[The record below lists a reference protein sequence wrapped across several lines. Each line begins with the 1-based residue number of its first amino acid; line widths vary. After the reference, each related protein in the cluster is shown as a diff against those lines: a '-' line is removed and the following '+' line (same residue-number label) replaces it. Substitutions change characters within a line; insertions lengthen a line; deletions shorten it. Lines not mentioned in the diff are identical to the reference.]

1 MKRYICPVCEHELT
15 AKSYCPECKKVI
27 KKPWVYDGYMPNE
40 YTGNF
45 LQGHSEKHDGACI
58 EPNKARNCETREEKR
73 QDRQFSS
80 TQSDQTVYKR
90 YEGGTSSAPGSQIWK
105 NSSSGST
112 YSARTYS
119 PSSSRSKKTGKV
131 AGGCGCGCLVVVIG
145 FILLVAGIISSLEM
159 NMDEWLEIFED
170 MNVEVNLGEGF
181 LEDEW
186 EEVEYSEIIA
196 AGVRCNG
203 YDHYAVKGKALYDT
217 LSDVMVN
224 KIGLTVTGSSEYQEN
239 GIYHDSEYGDVT
251 YYDYYR
257 YKDWKDGY
265 FGVVSDTVTDE
276 VHYVTVYGY
285 NPKEMISLGMTAL
298 EEMESVDVSGMRK
311 LLEDALSREDITDGK
326 IYTIGDSSVWFCKY
340 SEDND
345 YILEISVF
353 AE

>member
-1 MKRYICPVCEHELT
+1 MKRYICPICEHELT

-73 QDRQFSS
+73 QDRQFNS

-112 YSARTYS
+112 YSGRTYS

-145 FILLVAGIISSLEM
+145 FILLVAGLISSLEM

-170 MNVEVNLGEGF
+170 MSVEVNLGEGF

-196 AGVRCNG
+196 AGVRCDG
-203 YDHYAVKGKALYDT
+203 YDHYEIKGKELYNT
-217 LSDVMVN
+217 LSEVME
-224 KIGLTVTGSSEYQEN
+224 KEMGLIVTGSSEYQDN
-239 GIYHDSEYGDVT
+239 GIFHDSEYGDIT

-257 YKDWKDGY
+257 YKDWGKSY
-265 FGVVSDTVTDE
+265 FSVVSDTVTDE
-276 VHYVTVYGY
+276 VHYVGVYGT
-285 NPKEMISLGMTAL
+285 NSQEIINLGMAAL
-298 EEMESVDVSGMRK
+298 DAVESVDVSGMRK
-311 LLEDALSREDITDGK
+311 LLEDTLKSGEVTDGK
-326 IYTIGDSSVWFCKY
+326 IYTIGDSSIWFNKD
-340 SEDND
+340 ETDD
-345 YILEISVF
+345 YYVFEISPVS
-353 AE
+353 E